1 MLTTEYIEK
10 RNSYPRGILPC
21 SMLTYYSAL
30 SKGSDIMSDM
40 SLFFSSMSG
49 VINQWSDFKV
59 SRNLY
64 KSYFDMQKTN
74 AKESA
79 SEAASK
85 FENKETAKKT
95 SSAYS
100 AATNDKLKTYANNVT
115 SAVSDLEKSFK
126 ADEATGEIDRDK
138 AFEAAGKFVDSY
150 NELYSST
157 RSSGNTTVS
166 GKSQFVANMTN
177 AYTRKLEKVGISIGS
192 DGKLSI
198 DKDKFKEAD
207 EDDLNE
213 VFGKKDSYA
222 SFMSTQAN
230 AMSAYAQ
237 SAAYLDA
244 NSTYTKAGTVA
255 SSNAS
260 ALSGVLYNQLF

>member
-1 MLTTEYIEK
+1 
-10 RNSYPRGILPC
+10 
-21 SMLTYYSAL
+21 
-30 SKGSDIMSDM
+30 MSDM
-40 SLFFSSMSG
+40 SLFFNSMSG
-49 VINQWSDFKV
+49 VLNQWSDFKV

-85 FENKETAKKT
+85 FEKKETAKKT
-95 SSAYS
+95 SSSAYS
-100 AATNDKLKTYANNVT
+100 ASTTDKLKTYANNVT
-115 SAVSDLEKSFK
+115 SAVSNLESAFK
-126 ADEATGEIDRDK
+126 TDEKTGEIDRDK
-138 AFEAAGKFVDSY
+138 AYEAANKFVDSF

-157 RSSGNTTVS
+157 RKSGNSTVS
-166 GKSQFVANMTN
+166 NKSQFVANMTN
-177 AYTRKLEKVGISIGS
+177 AYTRKLENVGISVGS

-198 DKDKFKEAD
+198 DKDTFNNAD
-207 EDDLNE
+207 EKDLNE

-230 AMSAYAQ
+230 AFSAYAQ

>member
-1 MLTTEYIEK
+1 
-10 RNSYPRGILPC
+10 
-21 SMLTYYSAL
+21 
-30 SKGSDIMSDM
+30 MSDM

-49 VINQWSDFKV
+49 VLNQWSD
-59 SRNLY
+59 
-64 KSYFDMQKTN
+64 MQKTS
-74 AKESA
+74 AKEAA

-85 FENKETAKKT
+85 YENKETSKKT

-100 AATNDKLKTYANNVT
+100 AASNDKLKTYANNVS
-115 SAVSDLEKSFK
+115 SAVSNLESSFK
-126 ADEATGEIDRDK
+126 TDETTGEIDRDK
-138 AFEAAGKFVDSY
+138 AYEAASKFVDSY

-157 RSSGNTTVS
+157 RSSGNSTVS
-166 GKSQFVANMTN
+166 NKSQFIANMTN
-177 AYTRKLEKVGISIGS
+177 AYSRKLSNVGITVGS

-198 DKDKFKEAD
+198 DKDTFNNAS
-207 EDDLNE
+207 EDDLDQ

-230 AMSAYAQ
+230 AVSAYAQ
-237 SAAYLDA
+237 TSAYLDA
-244 NSTYTKAGTVA
+244 NSTYTKSGTVA